1 MPFERLQLLQNLR
14 SRYFLMTWL
23 IEDRANALLMR
34 LDLKVFKSFLSWK
47 ELRLLQIL
55 TT

>member
-23 IEDRANALLMR
+23 IEDRATALLMR